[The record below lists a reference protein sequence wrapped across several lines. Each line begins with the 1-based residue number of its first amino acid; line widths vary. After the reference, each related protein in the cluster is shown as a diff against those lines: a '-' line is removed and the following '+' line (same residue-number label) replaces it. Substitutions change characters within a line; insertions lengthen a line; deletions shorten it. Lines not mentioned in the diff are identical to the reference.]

1 MFSTPLPPLRGF
13 ASVFANTKVL
23 NHGYLNLQNFS
34 ASLSTQKWKA
44 SKIECFAQLETIP
57 NNRTSGSLVKLLE
70 DEVKPSNKVPLRAWT
85 RASGQLNPAL
95 TKYFIL
101 QQNSQNPNSVSI
113 LIVSPTFTSERLKI
127 KNFPLWQDLVHPAS
141 LILIE
146 TWYFNFQT
154 LKISEKKRMDLS
166 LEPWLICK
174 LSRQLLL
181 PHTQMKP
188 RIKRM

>member
-1 MFSTPLPPLRGF
+1 MNSFE
-13 ASVFANTKVL
+13 
-23 NHGYLNLQNFS
+23 NF
-34 ASLSTQKWKA
+34 
-44 SKIECFAQLETIP
+44 QLETTP
-57 NNRTSGSLVKLLE
+57 NNQLVQPTE
-70 DEVKPSNKVPLRAWT
+70 DGVKSSKVLPWPGPTLQANWI
-85 RASGQLNPAL
+85 LIV
-95 TKYFIL
+95 TKYLIL
-101 QQNSQNPNSVSI
+101 FQQNSQNPNSVSI

>member
-113 LIVSPTFTSERLKI
+113 LMSPSFTSERPQI
-127 KNFPLWQDLVHPAS
+127 KCFSLWQDFVS
-141 LILIE
+141 
-146 TWYFNFQT
+146 
-154 LKISEKKRMDLS
+154 
-166 LEPWLICK
+166 
-174 LSRQLLL
+174 QLN
-181 PHTQMKP
+181 P
-188 RIKRM
+188 RENI